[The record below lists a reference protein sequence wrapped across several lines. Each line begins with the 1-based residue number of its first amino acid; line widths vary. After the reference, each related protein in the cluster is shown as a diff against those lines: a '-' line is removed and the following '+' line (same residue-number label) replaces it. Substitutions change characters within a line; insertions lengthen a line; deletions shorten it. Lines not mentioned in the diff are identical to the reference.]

1 MLNGSQKRRKTKVKD
16 VPGSV
21 KERTK
26 KAFNECFKAVV
37 NCEEENTGRKRCELF
52 REIPDR
58 RVRAL
63 FLAQGIAPLLLGTG
77 VGVS

>member
-1 MLNGSQKRRKTKVKD
+1 M
-16 VPGSV
+16 
-21 KERTK
+21 K

-37 NCEEENTGRKRCELF
+37 GCEEESTGRKRCELF

-63 FLAQGIAPLLLGTG
+63 FLIKNIAVLH
-77 VGVS
+77 